1 MSQVKFYVGNRSTLP
16 TQANNGGEIYICQ
29 DTLEVYISRD
39 SLSLQKYSDV
49 ILLATDEERLDL
61 FVPLTNKFYYV
72 IETSKFY
79 FYNGDEFLTIGTGVA
94 DNITIIGG
102 NQIKYS
108 YSHTFVKG
116 DFLGVSPNFSIT
128 ILSSVH
134 KQGQTNKLEVE
145 FYENGENVLC
155 EYKVADNGDITFY
168 SCSPFDGYFIVTNPD
183 GLKLDEQSL
192 TINSTMQDLEITGFN
207 SANIGQVPTKNT
219 EGKITWTNICEWNDL

>member
-1 MSQVKFYVGNRSTLP
+1 MSQVKFYVGNKSSLP
-16 TQANNGGEIYICQ
+16 SIASEGGTFYACQ
-29 DTLEVYISRD
+29 DTGELYISRD
-39 SLSLQKYSDV
+39 SLALQKYSDV
-49 ILLATDEERLDL
+49 ILITTDEERLDL
-61 FVPLTNKFYYV
+61 FAPLTKFYYV
-72 IETSKFY
+72 VETKKFY
-79 FYNGDEFLTIGTGVA
+79 YYDGTDWNKIGDGIA

-116 DFLGVSPNFSIT
+116 DFLGVSPNYFMNISAQI
-128 ILSSVH
+128 H